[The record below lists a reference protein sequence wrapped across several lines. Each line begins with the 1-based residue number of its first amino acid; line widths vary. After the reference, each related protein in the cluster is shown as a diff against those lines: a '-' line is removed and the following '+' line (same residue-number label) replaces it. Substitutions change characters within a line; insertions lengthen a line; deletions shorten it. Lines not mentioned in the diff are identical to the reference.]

1 MNREEKLEILNTEL
15 QNKDVFLIKET
26 RWLWKRG
33 EDRTERTATKT
44 VFIGDVLWRLDTKVV
59 AILDIT
65 GDLDRFKK
73 SEILASSI
81 LNSWRTKTRP
91 LEEQPDHCV
100 DKIYK
105 MYTKFQV
112 FLKSKTEVKKF
123 RKKPLEIEAIRYT
136 TIGALKKAF
145 PDIVICIGFLKRGGI
160 YIQTLEGRMEVSE
173 WDYIIKGIKG
183 EYYPCK
189 PDIFEDTYERV

>member
-15 QNKDVFLIKET
+15 QNKDVLLIKET

-33 EDRTERTATKT
+33 EDRTERTAIKT
-44 VFIGDVLWRLDTKVV
+44 VFIGDVLWRLDTKVA

-65 GDLDRFKK
+65 GDWDRFKK

-105 MYTKFQV
+105 MYAKFQEL
-112 FLKSKTEVKKF
+112 LKSKTEVKKY
-123 RKKPLEIEAIRYT
+123 RKKPVVIEAIRFT
-136 TIGALKKAF
+136 TVEALKKAF
-145 PDIVICIGFLKRGGI
+145 PDISVYEKNKVEKV
-160 YIQTLEGRMEVSE
+160 YIQTLEGKMEISE
-173 WDYIIKGIKG
+173 GDYIIKGIKG

-189 PDIFEDTYERV
+189 PDVFEESYERV

>member
-44 VFIGDVLWRLDTKVV
+44 VFIGDVLWRLDTKVA

-100 DKIYK
+100 DKVYE
-105 MYTKFQV
+105 MYTKFQE
-112 FLKSKTEVKKF
+112 FLKRKTEIKKY
-123 RKKPLEIEAIRYT
+123 RKKPVVVEAIRFT
-136 TIGALKKAF
+136 TVEALKKAF
-145 PDIVICIGFLKRGGI
+145 PDISI
-160 YIQTLEGRMEVSE
+160 YEKTKVEKTYVQTLEGKMEISE

>member
-15 QNKDVFLIKET
+15 QNKDVLLIKET

-33 EDRTERTATKT
+33 EDRTERTAIKT
-44 VFIGDVLWRLDTKVV
+44 VFIGDVLWRLDTKVA

-105 MYTKFQV
+105 MYAKFQEL
-112 FLKSKTEVKKF
+112 LKSKTEVKKY
-123 RKKPLEIEAIRYT
+123 RKKPVVIEAIRFT
-136 TIGALKKAF
+136 TVEALKKAF
-145 PDIVICIGFLKRGGI
+145 PDISVYEKNKVEKV
-160 YIQTLEGRMEVSE
+160 YIQTLEGKMEISE
-173 WDYIIKGIKG
+173 GDYIIKGIKG

-189 PDIFEDTYERV
+189 PDVFEESYERV

>member
-15 QNKDVFLIKET
+15 QNKDVLLIKET
-26 RWLWKRG
+26 RWLWERG
-33 EDRTERTATKT
+33 EDRTERIATKT
-44 VFIGDVLWRLDTKVV
+44 VFIGDVLWRLDTKVA

-81 LNSWRTKTRP
+81 LNSWRTKARP

-145 PDIVICIGFLKRGGI
+145 PDISI
-160 YIQTLEGRMEVSE
+160 YEKNKVEKTYVQTLEGKMEISE

-189 PDIFEDTYERV
+189 PDIFEESYERV

>member
-15 QNKDVFLIKET
+15 QNKDVLLIKET

-33 EDRTERTATKT
+33 EDITERTTTKI
-44 VFIGDVLWRLDTKVV
+44 VFVGDVLWRLDAKVA

-65 GDLDRFKK
+65 GDLERFKK

-81 LNSWRTKTRP
+81 LNSWSSKTRP
-91 LEEQPDHCV
+91 LEEQPDNCV
-100 DKIYK
+100 DKVYE
-105 MYTKFQV
+105 MYTKFQE
-112 FLKSKTEVKKF
+112 FLKSKTEVKKY

-145 PDIVICIGFLKRGGI
+145 PDVAICIGFLRRGWI

-173 WDYIIKGIKG
+173 WDYIIKGTKG

-189 PDIFEDTYERV
+189 PDIFEETYDRV